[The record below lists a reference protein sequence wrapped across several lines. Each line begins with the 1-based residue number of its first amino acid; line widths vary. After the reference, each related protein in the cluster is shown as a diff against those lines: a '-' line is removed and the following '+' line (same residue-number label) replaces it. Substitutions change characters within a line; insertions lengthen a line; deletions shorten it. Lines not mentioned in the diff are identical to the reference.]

1 MSFWRDVAE
10 LRVAIKE
17 KVEQGH
23 GKASLREAV
32 AEQGKRAPRVQ
43 SARKRP
49 SHAKTFFL
57 AALFGALWQS
67 SRRR

>member
-1 MSFWRDVAE
+1 MTFWRDVAE
-10 LRVAIKE
+10 LRTAIKE

-23 GKASLREAV
+23 GQASLTEAM
-32 AEQGKRAPRVQ
+32 AEQGKRAPREPL
-43 SARKRP
+43 ARTRP
-49 SHAKTFFL
+49 SHGKTFFL